1 MQAVLVEVLQA
12 LFPGPSTSPYN
23 GIGKNMPGADSSA
36 SVVLMDGEHG
46 RLVAALFNG
55 DERNGW
61 GARVRKGRSNDLPDT
76 IPPTSLPLVTPFH
89 RWLGIRVCRFHLEFG
104 RSTRWGD

>member
-36 SVVLMDGEHG
+36 SVVLMDGE
-46 RLVAALFNG
+46 RRRPVLALFRG
-55 DERNGW
+55 YKRDGW
-61 GARVRKGRSNDLPDT
+61 GAGAKKG
-76 IPPTSLPLVTPFH
+76 
-89 RWLGIRVCRFHLEFG
+89 
-104 RSTRWGD
+104 